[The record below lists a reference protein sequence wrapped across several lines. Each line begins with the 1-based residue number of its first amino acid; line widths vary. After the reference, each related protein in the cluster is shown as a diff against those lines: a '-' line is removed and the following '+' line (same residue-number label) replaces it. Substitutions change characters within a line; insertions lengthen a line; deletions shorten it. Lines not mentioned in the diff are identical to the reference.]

1 MLQTLKIEN
10 VALIKST
17 TIEFDKGLNILLGE
31 TGAGKSLIF
40 NSLLF
45 VLGAKADKS
54 LIRNDEQSMRVEA
67 LFVDI
72 NEQAKKYL
80 SDAEIDYDGELLISR
95 SLFVDGKSS
104 IRINGMIA
112 TTSMLKGLA
121 LNLVDSYE
129 QHENVELLN
138 NKNHILLLD
147 KFIGESIENLKIE
160 LAQLLT
166 SYKTLNKELQSI
178 GGDEQERERLLSI
191 LKFQYDEISNAD
203 LKDGEMED
211 IKERLK
217 VLNSAEKI
225 FEAISSCE
233 TLMVENS
240 DSVLTQLQEMSS
252 QLSPLSNI
260 DNIARL
266 KERLDSA
273 RYELEDINSSLDDI
287 KNSISFDEREL
298 EQLDSRYDLLKNLCK
313 KYGGSIDKVLQFA
326 EETKEKLEKL
336 EDSDYLIEKLNKE
349 KSIIMEKMQACARQ
363 ITSLRSNAATEI
375 ESKVGAELKQLGMKS
390 AIFKINI
397 SQNSEI
403 TSSGFDDVKFTFSAN
418 VGQEVKDLSK
428 TASGGELSRFML
440 AVKNVIS
447 AGATKTLLFDEIDS
461 GISGEIGKVVG
472 VKLKNIS
479 KDNQVICITHLP
491 QVASFGDNFINVY
504 KVEEQGQTFS
514 KAQPLQ
520 ENNVVE
526 AIAKMISGNQ
536 PSLVAINHVIEM
548 IDESKKLFNNL

>member
-54 LIRNDEQSMRVEA
+54 LIRNGEQSMRVEA
-67 LFVDI
+67 LFADI

-80 SDAEIDYDGELLISR
+80 SDSEFDYDGELLISR

-203 LKDGEMED
+203 LKNGEMED

-326 EETKEKLEKL
+326 QETKEKLEKL
-336 EDSDYLIEKLNKE
+336 EDSDFLIEKLNKE

-363 ITSLRSNAATEI
+363 ITSLRSKAATEI